1 MNKNSSIRECD
12 LEHAVNEVLQE
23 LINSEEKAKK
33 LVSDTKYIV
42 WLEEFTAKNHGFSDD
57 SWLYDPDKLSA
68 EDSENVRNLCSF
80 FNGIA
85 KYADNNFLPVYS
97 EDAHES
103 HVYIQFNGIGY
114 EIGVVVGQ
122 GAYTYC
128 QRLNIFSDKRF
139 INFNDIVTNKKQK
152 NVDYINK
159 QLGKLSSAIHS
170 LMELGV
176 PEKAISGTVNNA
188 LNN

>member
-1 MNKNSSIRECD
+1 MNSSIRESAI
-12 LEHAVNEVLQE
+12 ENAVNEVLQE
-23 LINSEEKAKK
+23 LINSAEKAER
-33 LVSDTKYIV
+33 LVSNTKYML

-57 SWLYDPDKLSA
+57 SWLYNSEKLSA
-68 EDSENVRNLCSF
+68 IDSENVHNLCSF

-139 INFNDIVTNKKQK
+139 INFNDVVANKKQK
-152 NVDYINK
+152 NVDHINK
-159 QLGKLSSAIHS
+159 QLNKLSASIHT
-170 LMELGV
+170 LMDMGV
-176 PEKAISGTVNNA
+176 PIKAITGTIEDA
-188 LNN
+188 LSN